1 MMEDG
6 RCNKTEVIVIV
17 GPTCSGKTNL
27 SLKLAQLIPS
37 EIISADSR
45 QIYKLLDIGTAKPS
59 KLHLDIAPHHLI
71 DILDPSGDYDVSL
84 FEKDAE
90 KVIEEIFKKNKTPI
104 VVGGSGLYIKALIDG
119 IFDTADKDEEYRL
132 ELHQKRKEFGNEF
145 LYEELKKVDRESATK
160 MLPQNWK
167 RVMRAL
173 EVIHTTGEPIWK
185 HHQIQSSSKEKK
197 YSFKQFGLNWERKIL
212 YENIDNRVDEMIE
225 QGLVDEIKNILGKG
239 YDKCLNSLN
248 TVGYKEIIEHLD
260 GKISIERTIELIKR
274 NTRHYA
280 KRQMTWFRKDKRIH
294 WFDVK
299 KLDDLDSIADEIVQ
313 GIK

>member
-1 MMEDG
+1 ME
-6 RCNKTEVIVIV
+6 RVVVLIV
-17 GPTCSGKTNL
+17 GPTCSGKTYL
-27 SLKLAQLIPS
+27 SLKLAQLIPA

-59 KLHLDIAPHHLI
+59 KLQLEKVPHHLI
-71 DILDPSGDYDVSL
+71 DILDPSENYDASL

-90 KVIEEIFKKNKTPI
+90 KVIEEIFNKNKTPI

-145 LYEELKKVDRESATK
+145 LYEELKKIDPKSAAK

-173 EVIHTTGEPIWK
+173 EVFHTTGEQIWK
-185 HHQIQSSSKEKK
+185 HHQKQSSEKEKK
-197 YSFKQFGLNWERKIL
+197 YLFSQFGLNWERKTL
-212 YENIDNRVDEMIE
+212 YENVDKRVNEMIE
-225 QGLVDEIKNILGKG
+225 QGFVDEVKNVLSKG
-239 YDKCLNSLN
+239 YDKNLNSLN
-248 TVGYKEIIEHLD
+248 TVGYKEIIQYLE
-260 GKISIERTIELIKR
+260 KEISLERAIELIKR

-280 KRQMTWFRKDKRIH
+280 KRQLTWFKKDKRIH
-294 WFDVK
+294 WFEVK
-299 KLDDLDSIADEIVQ
+299 NLNEIDQ
-313 GIK
+313 LAKNITESMD